1 MQKVWE
7 VSPILRLPSSGLP
20 DTSGMASKLDLVL
33 KAFVAANRPLVR
45 LLIGRG
51 ATFPVVAERL
61 RQLFVDEAVAEIRAR
76 GMKPTAS
83 AVSLLS
89 GVHRKDLRARE
100 LVVARDGVPEVES
113 TSAPAPLGLIGQ
125 IVGRWMSEPLFL
137 DGKTPRVLQ
146 RGDAPD
152 DFDALV
158 QGVSTDVGPRAV
170 LDEMLRLGVVRVDG
184 ERIELDTIGM
194 VPRGDFAAM
203 AEALGLNLADHAAAA
218 CANLTEGR
226 NLLEQAVY
234 VDEISPDSAHLLH
247 QAATRAWRPVVARVL
262 RLADKRVA
270 HDAVKECEERRQ
282 ARVRFGVYFYAEDAQ
297 KKKESE

>member
-100 LVVARDGVPEVES
+100 LGAARDGAPEVEA
-113 TSAPAPLGLIGQ
+113 TSAPAPLASPS
-125 IVGRWMSEPLFL
+125 RWSS
-137 DGKTPRVLQ
+137 Q
-146 RGDAPD
+146 
-152 DFDALV
+152 
-158 QGVSTDVGPRAV
+158 
-170 LDEMLRLGVVRVDG
+170 
-184 ERIELDTIGM
+184 
-194 VPRGDFAAM
+194 VP
-203 AEALGLNLADHAAAA
+203 
-218 CANLTEGR
+218 
-226 NLLEQAVY
+226 
-234 VDEISPDSAHLLH
+234 SAK
-247 QAATRAWRPVVARVL
+247 AATCSRATTRSSCSPASSAAL
-262 RLADKRVA
+262 I
-270 HDAVKECEERRQ
+270 
-282 ARVRFGVYFYAEDAQ
+282 
-297 KKKESE
+297 